1 MTEQLN
7 LRINKEVVRDLEKLA
22 NQTNIERAAL
32 AKKILIEGIQ
42 REKLNVAIQKYIQK
56 EISIERASEIA
67 GLSLYELIEVFS
79 KLGIPSNLSIEDI
92 QKILK

>member
-1 MTEQLN
+1 MTGLLN
-7 LRINKEVVRDLEKLA
+7 LRINKDIIHELEKLA
-22 NQTNIERAAL
+22 EETNLDRAVL

-42 REKLNVAIQKYIQK
+42 REKLNLIIQKYIHK
-56 EISIERASEIA
+56 EISIERASEIS
-67 GLSLYELIEVFS
+67 GLSLYELIEIFS

>member
-1 MTEQLN
+1 MTGQLN
-7 LRINKEVVRDLEKLA
+7 LRINKEIIHELEKLA
-22 NQTNIERAAL
+22 EETNLDRAVL

-42 REKLNVAIQKYIQK
+42 REKLNLIIQKYIHK
-56 EISIERASEIA
+56 EISIERASEIS
-67 GLSLYELIEVFS
+67 GLSLYELLEIFS

>member
-7 LRINKEVVRDLEKLA
+7 LRISKDLIQELEKLA
-22 NQTNIERAAL
+22 ETSNLDRTAL

-42 REKLNVAIQKYIQK
+42 REKLNLAIQKYINK
-56 EISIERASEIA
+56 EISIERAAEIT

-79 KLGIPSNLSIEDI
+79 RLGVPSNLSIEDI
-92 QKILK
+92 QKLLE